1 MTEKDDPSRVAFGGD
16 GHGGPDLP
24 RRSHTGNG
32 ANGNGTL
39 AGQELAFPDSTSDR
53 ARSSKLG
60 QLILDTL
67 DRGVIA
73 LDLDG
78 VVIDANV
85 DAQRILEAGDSMR
98 VRAGCLEFHDP
109 HLDGRLRQLLSALA
123 LGAVVATGFVAQLPA
138 PDNSRPRRMLVSPV
152 SSPASRADIAVLVNI
167 FDTHSKHVI
176 SHQLLR
182 DLYGLTAAQ
191 AAVTAYLFEGQSV
204 EQTAQKLGVSV
215 NTVRSHLKC
224 TFTKCDVH
232 SQAELLHLLD
242 LGPHSL

>member
-1 MTEKDDPSRVAFGGD
+1 MTEKDDPSRVAFGRN
-16 GHGGPDLP
+16 GHRGPDLR

-32 ANGNGTL
+32 ANGNGIL
-39 AGQELAFPDSTSDR
+39 AGQEVAFPDSTSDR

-73 LDLDG
+73 LDPDG
-78 VVIDANV
+78 VVIDAN
-85 DAQRILEAGDSMR
+85 AG
-98 VRAGCLEFHDP
+98 
-109 HLDGRLRQLLSALA
+109 
-123 LGAVVATGFVAQLPA
+123 
-138 PDNSRPRRMLVSPV
+138 
-152 SSPASRADIAVLVNI
+152 
-167 FDTHSKHVI
+167 I

-182 DLYGLTAAQ
+182 DLYGLTPAQ
-191 AAVTAYLFEGQSV
+191 AAVTAYLFEGHSV

-224 TFTKCDVH
+224 TFAKCDVH

>member
-1 MTEKDDPSRVAFGGD
+1 MTEKDDPSRVAFGGN
-16 GHGGPDLP
+16 GHGSPDLP

-32 ANGNGTL
+32 ADGKGTL
-39 AGQELAFPDSTSDR
+39 AGRELAFPGSTSDG

-78 VVIDANV
+78 VVIDANA
-85 DAQRILEAGDSMR
+85 DAQRILEAGDSMC
-98 VRAGCLEFHDP
+98 VRAGRLEFHDP
-109 HLDGRLRQLLSALA
+109 HLDRRLTHLLSALD
-123 LGAVVATGFVAQLPA
+123 LGAFVATGFAAQLPA
-138 PDNSRPRRMLVSPV
+138 PNSSRPRRILVFPV
-152 SSPASRADIAVLVNI
+152 SHRASRADIAVLVTI

-182 DLYGLTAAQ
+182 DLYGLTPAQ
-191 AAVTAYLFEGQSV
+191 AAVTAYLFEGHSV

-224 TFTKCDVH
+224 TFAKCDVH

>member
-1 MTEKDDPSRVAFGGD
+1 MGAPTAHDEATLGTVSTETAPSRDRNLLSPTPPAT
-16 GHGGPDLP
+16 GP
-24 RRSHTGNG
+24 G
-32 ANGNGTL
+32 
-39 AGQELAFPDSTSDR
+39 
-53 ARSSKLG
+53 SSKLG

-98 VRAGCLEFHDP
+98 VRAGRLEFHDP

-152 SSPASRADIAVLVNI
+152 SPRASRADIAVLVNI

-191 AAVTAYLFEGQSV
+191 AAVTAYLFEGQSI
-204 EQTAQKLGVSV
+204 EQTAQESGVSV

-224 TFTKCDVH
+224 TFSKCDVH

-242 LGPHSL
+242 LGPHTL

>member
-1 MTEKDDPSRVAFGGD
+1 MTEKDDRSRDASGWN
-16 GHGGPDLP
+16 GHE
-24 RRSHTGNG
+24 RRHAPQKNGSGNG
-32 ANGNGTL
+32 ADGNDAPTG
-39 AGQELAFPDSTSDR
+39 GKPAFPDSTSDG

-78 VVIDANV
+78 VVIDANA
-85 DAQRILEAGDSMR
+85 DAQRILEAGDSMC
-98 VRAGCLEFHDP
+98 VRAGRLEFHDP
-109 HLDGRLRQLLSALA
+109 HLDGRLTHLLSALA
-123 LGAVVATGFVAQLPA
+123 LGAFVDTGFVAQLPA
-138 PDNSRPRRMLVSPV
+138 PNGSRPRRILVSPE
-152 SSPASRADIAVLVNI
+152 SSPVSRADIAVLVSI
-167 FDTHSKHVI
+167 FDTHSNHVI

-232 SQAELLHLLD
+232 SQTELLHLLD